1 MVFVVVVLLIVAFL
15 VVRDADCMKLL
26 TLIGLG
32 LILFG
37 SLTNIIITILVL
49 LGLLGMGYT
58 LWQIGSY
65 LAKKWGEEETEQAK
79 NPKRHQMIK
88 DVDEL
93 LKK

>member
-1 MVFVVVVLLIVAFL
+1 MVFVVVVLLVVAFL
-15 VVRDADCMKLL
+15 VVRDVECMKLL
-26 TLIGLG
+26 TIVGIG

-37 SLTNIIITILVL
+37 SLTNIIITIFVL
-49 LGLLGMGYT
+49 LGLFGIGYT

-65 LAKKWGEEETEQAK
+65 LAKKWGEEETEQAQ